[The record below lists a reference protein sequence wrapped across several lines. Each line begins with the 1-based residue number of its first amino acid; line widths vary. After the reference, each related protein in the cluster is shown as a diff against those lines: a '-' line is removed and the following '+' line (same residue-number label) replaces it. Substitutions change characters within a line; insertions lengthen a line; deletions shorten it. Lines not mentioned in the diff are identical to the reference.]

1 MEIKFKILGKPRGN
15 QRPRMCVSFGKQ
27 VTYTPKQTSEYEKLV
42 KASYMAVSKIF
53 FKKDIPLEINITAF
67 FNGKFSNNAWATKKP
82 DSDNIIKIVLDGL
95 NKVAYYD
102 DSQVCK
108 VNFEKKYADIPRVEV
123 KIKSLEEKSNM
134 KTTKIYDDE
143 KMVYKNLHP
152 SRKSKIFYGTREPWA
167 TPCGNCYVNTV
178 IFRGRIYDEIKEIKS
193 NGVKFLLQI
202 SNGKDDITGQWNKP
216 TFAECSAFGE
226 TAKRIAKEYKPKD
239 EIWLTAKYYSKEVDG
254 KYYKGFIVR
263 EIITEQEIEKA
274 SEDLLD
280 DLPF

>member
-1 MEIKFKILGKPRGN
+1 MEIKFKILGKPRGK
-15 QRPRMCVSFGKQ
+15 QRPRMCIRFGKQ
-27 VTYTPKQTSEYEKLV
+27 ITYTPKQTSEYEKLV

-95 NKVAYYD
+95 NKVAYHD
-102 DSQVCK
+102 DAQICK
-108 VNFEKKYADIPRVEV
+108 LSFEKKYSKIPRVEV

-143 KMVYKNLHP
+143 KMVY
-152 SRKSKIFYGTREPWA
+152 S
-167 TPCGNCYVNTV
+167 GNCYVNTV
-178 IFRGRIYDEIKEIKS
+178 IFRGRIYDELKEIKS
-193 NGVKFLLQI
+193 NGIKFLLQI